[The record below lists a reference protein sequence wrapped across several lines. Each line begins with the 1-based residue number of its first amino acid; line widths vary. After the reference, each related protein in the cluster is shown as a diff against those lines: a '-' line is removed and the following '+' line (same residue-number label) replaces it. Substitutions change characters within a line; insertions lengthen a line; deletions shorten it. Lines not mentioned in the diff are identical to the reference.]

1 MVKCEPSPI
10 AWKQLNNIFIHIK
23 LEFMAIFTFAMVVRQ
38 RHWLL

>member
-1 MVKCEPSPI
+1 MVKCEPNPV